1 VTPSTPRR
9 ARPAADTVDAWLQSL
24 LPERPLGEK
33 AAAVW
38 HQLLTRP
45 SHASFAKALE
55 VATAAGTTVATVT
68 RLAQTLGFE
77 GWPDFQRQLRT
88 RYLSHLSL
96 VDVADAHSVDEG
108 VDQGATKGPA
118 LASLRQDLDALSA
131 LAREVDHD
139 QLQRMADR
147 IAAARRVFISA
158 EGSYASVAL
167 AMAHNTRLAGYDAQA
182 IIDGGAT
189 LANVI
194 AALRPDDVY
203 VVVSFWR
210 LYRTAVRAAQRA
222 KDRGATVLLIA
233 DTVPPRMQRLCDE
246 TLLVPGEGAS
256 FFPSLTAAFAAQQAI
271 VSALAAVDRARTRAS
286 IKAAE
291 ESWQYFELLQR

>member
-1 VTPSTPRR
+1 MTPSKPRR

-24 LPERPLGEK
+24 LPDRPLGDK
-33 AAAVW
+33 AATVW

-45 SHASFAKALE
+45 SHASFAKAQE

-96 VDVADAHSVDEG
+96 VDVAEAHSAV
-108 VDQGATKGPA
+108 KGPA

-139 QLQRMADR
+139 RLQRMAER

-194 AALRPDDVY
+194 AALHPDDVY

-246 TLLVPGEGAS
+246 TLLVPSEGAS

-291 ESWQYFELLQR
+291 ESWQYFELLHR